1 MIEIKGI
8 TKKFGSLV
16 AVDDLSLE
24 IGEGELFGFIGP
36 NGAGKSTTMK
46 VLACLIRPDS
56 GSAKVCGFSTKS
68 EGEQIRRVI
77 GYMPD
82 FLGVYDDLTVDE
94 YLQFFASA
102 FSVGRSRRRSVIDA
116 ALELT
121 NLTEKK
127 RAMVSSLSRGMQ
139 QRLGV
144 ARVLIHEPKVLL
156 LDEPASGL
164 DPRARIEM
172 RELLVRLRD
181 MGKCLMVSSH
191 ILTELG
197 EMSTSIGII
206 EKGKLVY
213 AGTLADAL
221 ERTRGGERILISLEH
236 EPAVG
241 AEPEPTPE
249 PIAEKHAADD
259 GHADGVAGSGEG
271 AQPAKQAA
279 PTHPDTA
286 RAAGLLREDPRVVSV
301 VADNGSLLVE
311 LVPEERSHHFVL
323 EKLINAGVRIRSFE
337 PKGARLEDAF
347 LKLTKG
353 ALQ

>member
-1 MIEIKGI
+1 MARPMIEIRNL
-8 TKKFGSLV
+8 TKRFGSLT

-46 VLACLIRPDS
+46 ILACLMRPDS
-56 GSAKVCGFSTKS
+56 GEAKVGGFDVRT
-68 EGEQIRRVI
+68 EGPQIRGI
-77 GYMPD
+77 LGYMPD

-102 FSVGRSRRRSVIDA
+102 FRVERKRRRPVIDM

-121 NLTEKK
+121 NLTDKK
-127 RAMVSSLSRGMQ
+127 RAMVSSLSRGMT

-144 ARVLIHEPKVLL
+144 ARVLIHEPRVLL

-164 DPRARIEM
+164 DPRMRIEM
-172 RELLVRLRD
+172 RELLVQLRS

-206 EKGKLVY
+206 ERGRLVF
-213 AGTLADAL
+213 AGSLAEAL
-221 ERTRGGERILISLEH
+221 EKTRGGERILVKFENGA
-236 EPAVG
+236 PAG
-241 AEPEPTPE
+241 QHAE
-249 PIAEKHAADD
+249 AL
-259 GHADGVAGSGEG
+259 
-271 AQPAKQAA
+271 
-279 PTHPDTA
+279 
-286 RAAGLLREDPRVVSV
+286 RADPRIVKVTEE
-301 VADNGSLLVE
+301 AGGLMIE
-311 LVPEERSHHFVL
+311 LVGEERSHHFL
-323 EKLINAGVRIRSFE
+323 IEKLLASGARVASFE
-337 PKGARLEDAF
+337 PKGVRLEDAF

-353 ALQ
+353 QLQ

>member
-1 MIEIKGI
+1 
-8 TKKFGSLV
+8 
-16 AVDDLSLE
+16 
-24 IGEGELFGFIGP
+24 
-36 NGAGKSTTMK
+36 MK
-46 VLACLIRPDS
+46 VLACLLSPDS
-56 GSAKVCGFSTKS
+56 GVARVGGLDVTKD
-68 EGEQIRRVI
+68 GPKIRRLL

-102 FSVGRSRRRSVIDA
+102 FEIPR
-116 ALELT
+116 
-121 NLTEKK
+121 KK
-127 RAMVSSLSRGMQ
+127 RRQVVDSVLDLTDLGSKRKAMVDSLSRGMQ

-172 RELLVRLRD
+172 RSLLTELGR

-206 EKGKLVY
+206 EKGKLLY
-213 AGTLADAL
+213 AGSLADAL
-221 ERTRGGERILISLEH
+221 SRVRGGERIAIRLE
-236 EPAVG
+236 EGSNADAAVMDLS
-241 AEPEPTPE
+241 
-249 PIAEKHAADD
+249 KD
-259 GHADGVAGSGEG
+259 S
-271 AQPAKQAA
+271 
-279 PTHPDTA
+279 
-286 RAAGLLREDPRVVSV
+286 RVVK
-301 VADNGSLLVE
+301 AERDNGQLVVDLTAGEHGHHFLIELLVS
-311 LVPEERSHHFVL
+311 RGH
-323 EKLINAGVRIRSFE
+323 RIAAFT
-337 PKGARLEDAF
+337 PQAVKLEDAF

>member
-1 MIEIKGI
+1 MIEIKGL
-8 TKKFGSLV
+8 TKRFGTLT
-16 AVDDLSLE
+16 AVDRLTLD
-24 IGEGELFGFIGP
+24 IGPGEVFGFIGP

-46 VLACLIRPDS
+46 VLACLLTPDEGTARVGGLDVTRDGDRIRHLL
-56 GSAKVCGFSTKS
+56 
-68 EGEQIRRVI
+68 

-94 YLQFFASA
+94 YLQFFAAA
-102 FSVGRSRRRSVIDA
+102 FSIPRQRRRAVIDSV
-116 ALELT
+116 LELT
-121 NLTEKK
+121 DLTGKR
-127 RAMVSSLSRGMQ
+127 RAMVDSLSRGMQ

-172 RELLVRLRD
+172 RSLLTELAR

-206 EKGKLVY
+206 EKGKLLY
-213 AGTLADAL
+213 AGSLADAL
-221 ERTRGGERILISLEH
+221 NRVRGGERIAIRFEEGSD
-236 EPAVG
+236 PDAA
-241 AEPEPTPE
+241 AERLRSDER
-249 PIAEKHAADD
+249 
-259 GHADGVAGSGEG
+259 VA
-271 AQPAKQAA
+271 
-279 PTHPDTA
+279 HVA
-286 RAAGLLREDPRVVSV
+286 R
-301 VADNGSLLVE
+301 DNGQVIVDLTAGEHGHHFLLELLV
-311 LVPEERSHHFVL
+311 SGGH
-323 EKLINAGVRIRSFE
+323 RIAAFT
-337 PKGARLEDAF
+337 PQPIKLEDAF